1 MKRQHGFTLIEV
13 MVAMTLSLIVFGAT
27 LSLLEVYTRASSR
40 TTRLNDAQDQA
51 RVAVDRIIRQ
61 LRNISSPITSPKL
74 IERATP
80 YDIVFQT
87 VDVPHGANVSGAE
100 RVRYCIPPSPAT
112 PADEVL
118 VSQVQTWSTAAPPAS
133 PWTAN
138 PAVTVTC
145 PDTSTVTAT
154 KVISAVTN
162 RLTTSTRGPTAAFT
176 FNNAGAAPSDLST
189 ITSVQLDMFVNP
201 TPTLAAAETELKSAA
216 YLRNQLRAP
225 NPSFTSTP
233 TGSGGVLLNGGTS
246 YSPDGQDLAYV
257 WSCTAPVSCP
267 SASVL
272 AGSSGGLVTWHP
284 GVGIYTVSLTVT
296 DTSGLAATY
305 SQTVTVT

>member
-1 MKRQHGFTLIEV
+1 MRRQHGFTLMEV
-13 MVAMTLSLIVFGAT
+13 LVAMTLSMVVFGAT
-27 LSLLEVYTRASSR
+27 LSLLEVYTRQSTR
-40 TTRLNDAQDQA
+40 NTRLNDAQDQA
-51 RVAVDRIIRQ
+51 RIAIDRIIRQ

-87 VDVPHGANVSGAE
+87 VDVPNGSNATGAE
-100 RVRYCIPPSPAT
+100 RVRYCIPPDTTPGT

-118 VSQVQTWSTAAPPAS
+118 VSQVQNWSTAAPPVS

-138 PAVTVTC
+138 PGVTIPC
-145 PDTSTVTAT
+145 PDTSTVTST

-162 RLTTSTRGPTAAFT
+162 RYQGLTTRPAFT
-176 FNNAGAAPSDLST
+176 FNNGVAPSDLST

-201 TPTLAAAETELKSAA
+201 TPTLAPAESELRSAA

-225 NPSFTSTP
+225 LASFTSTN
-233 TGSGGVLLNGGTS
+233 TGSGGVLLNGSTS
-246 YSPDGQDLAYV
+246 WSPDGQDLSYA

-267 SASVL
+267 SAGAL
-272 AGSSGGLVTWHP
+272 AGTSGGLVDWHP
-284 GVGIYTVSLTVT
+284 GAGTYTVSLTVT
-296 DTSGLAATY
+296 DTSGLAANS
-305 SQTVTVT
+305 SQSVTVT